1 MQSAIHMC
9 GTLSRMSGKP
19 SSSTLTVGFYCYR
32 AIESMRQQCLEGDEE
47 NDAARKQSWQ
57 RLRDVLGVSKADID
71 VIKEAAKSRRHGGA
85 ESVSY
90 AERIEHVKWT
100 RDLLLRFVEALPQA
114 GPNLAQLDV

>member
-47 NDAARKQSWQ
+47 
-57 RLRDVLGVSKADID
+57 
-71 VIKEAAKSRRHGGA
+71 KEAAKSRRHGGA